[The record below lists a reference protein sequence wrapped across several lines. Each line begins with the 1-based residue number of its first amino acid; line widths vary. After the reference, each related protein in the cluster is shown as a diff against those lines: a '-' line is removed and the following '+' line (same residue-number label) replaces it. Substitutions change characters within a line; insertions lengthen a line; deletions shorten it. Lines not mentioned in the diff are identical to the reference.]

1 MSFVYTKS
9 NRDNQWDVGV
19 KPPAGTTVATLED
32 STGNSYKSVGH
43 LEFTG
48 KPSEGATV
56 EIEGITYEFSA
67 DSTVGSGNKRV
78 TVTTATTVAQDVAAL
93 IAQVI
98 VQDTDFDTTNNRIV
112 VDPGSSSSLLITE
125 DGTRD
130 IIIDPTGL
138 KTSSGTNATRQ
149 EVVFTVRQTA
159 ATYRDYEQFVVGN
172 QPVAT
177 DTVAINGLTYTF
189 RAAGDVTSGS
199 TSTITIGAAI
209 TNTLASLE
217 TAIEARDPMFAIDA
231 ATVRVRTNSNSGV
244 TGNTLVLEALA
255 TPYTVNWNFTTAN
268 QIPIHPAG
276 GTNPYADNTA
286 FTIDK
291 TNAMIFNSDGIP
303 SAFNITELEI
313 LNFENGAFS
322 MDDDASH
329 AKQMTIDFGTVT
341 ESNGMT
347 QFGDA
352 FSPVFITQDGSQF
365 GTFSG
370 VTIAADG
377 LVTALFDNGETR
389 PVYKI
394 PIATFVD
401 VNTMGSRSGNVW
413 NATQASGDPTLREA
427 DNGPAGQVVQA
438 TLEQSTVDI
447 GEEFTKMIVVQR
459 AFSAAAKIISTADQM
474 LEELLRTKR

>member
-1 MSFVYTKS
+1 LPFL
-9 NRDNQWDVGV
+9 
-19 KPPAGTTVATLED
+19 LE
-32 STGNSYKSVGH
+32 V
-43 LEFTG
+43 L
-48 KPSEGATV
+48 
-56 EIEGITYEFSA
+56 
-67 DSTVGSGNKRV
+67 
-78 TVTTATTVAQDVAAL
+78 
-93 IAQVI
+93 
-98 VQDTDFDTTNNRIV
+98 
-112 VDPGSSSSLLITE
+112 
-125 DGTRD
+125 
-130 IIIDPTGL
+130 
-138 KTSSGTNATRQ
+138 
-149 EVVFTVRQTA
+149 FTVRQTA

-401 VNTMGSRSGNVW
+401 VNTMGLRSGNVW